1 MFLVLRLLYDKMILT
16 WKTEIGEGENRA
28 DLITL
33 LKNLVMSF
41 LQTNL
46 SPLIKNINQGKV
58 VCPRQMAKQ
67 SKTIL
72 LRILNLNHWDSFLI
86 GSVTYVLNI

>member
-1 MFLVLRLLYDKMILT
+1 
-16 WKTEIGEGENRA
+16 
-28 DLITL
+28 
-33 LKNLVMSF
+33 MSF

-72 LRILNLNHWDSFLI
+72 LRILNLNHRDLRGFFLDQLHI
-86 GSVTYVLNI
+86 C

>member
-1 MFLVLRLLYDKMILT
+1 MIKWFLT

-72 LRILNLNHWDSFLI
+72 LRILKLNHWDHWISYIYVEHLMLSYLI
-86 GSVTYVLNI
+86 KMW

>member
-1 MFLVLRLLYDKMILT
+1 
-16 WKTEIGEGENRA
+16 
-28 DLITL
+28 
-33 LKNLVMSF
+33 MSF

-46 SPLIKNINQGKV
+46 SPLIKNINQTKV

-86 GSVTYVLNI
+86 GSVTYILNI